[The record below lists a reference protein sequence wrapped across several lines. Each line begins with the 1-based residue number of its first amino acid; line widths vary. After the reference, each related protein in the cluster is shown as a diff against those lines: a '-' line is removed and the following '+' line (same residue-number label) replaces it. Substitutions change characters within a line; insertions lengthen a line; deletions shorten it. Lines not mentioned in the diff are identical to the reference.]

1 MTFVSKSGT
10 LCNTGSLIDSIFES
24 IKQFVVG
31 IGLKTVR
38 GLVQAKPYVLGFMDK
53 AVNPFRG
60 LGRFFIYA
68 LGTPLYRVG
77 FLARR
82 HFEKLYRP
90 AKNKFMFFI
99 TNRYSVHVV
108 LIALVGFTAGINVS
122 AGDVRAETF
131 GEQTLM
137 YALVTEADNEI
148 IEEFAV
154 TDVALE
160 YSSVQ
165 YREATTLSSFSRGI
179 DFIDGTSSTV
189 LVGGSALSAPTISD
203 GAASTADRTD
213 IESYIVLGGDTFST
227 IAEQFGISLDT
238 LLWANDLSVRSVLKP
253 GSELIILPTSGIAH
267 TVKSGDTLSSIAK
280 KYDAESEEVLSFNR
294 LASADDL
301 IIGEEIIVPGGEIQV
316 VTPTRSTTFTSVL
329 SSPTTTVTP
338 TTTSTIS
345 PSTTGSGAMVWP
357 TDLYTITQYYGWRH
371 TGVDI
376 DCHFDNDNY
385 AADYGVVQFSGW
397 KGGYGNAVEINH
409 GNGIVTRYA
418 HNATNYVSA
427 GQQVVK
433 GQAIGRCGTTG
444 RSTGTHIHFEVMV
457 NGSFR
462 NPLEYLR

>member
-1 MTFVSKSGT
+1 V
-10 LCNTGSLIDSIFES
+10 
-24 IKQFVVG
+24 
-31 IGLKTVR
+31 
-38 GLVQAKPYVLGFMDK
+38 
-53 AVNPFRG
+53 
-60 LGRFFIYA
+60 
-68 LGTPLYRVG
+68 
-77 FLARR
+77 
-82 HFEKLYRP
+82 
-90 AKNKFMFFI
+90 

-108 LIALVGFTAGINVS
+108 LIALVVFTAGVNIS

-137 YALVTEADNEI
+137 YALVTQQDNEI
-148 IEEFAV
+148 IEEFAA
-154 TDVALE
+154 TDFALE

-165 YREATTLSSFSRGI
+165 YRETTTLSSITRGV
-179 DFIDGTSSTV
+179 DFTGAGSSTV

-213 IESYIVLGGDTFST
+213 VETYIVLGGDTSST
-227 IAEQFGISLDT
+227 IAEQFGISLNT

-253 GSELIILPTSGIAH
+253 GKELIILPTSGISH

-280 KYDAESEEVLSFNR
+280 KYDAESEEVLTFNR

-301 IIGEEIIVPGGEIQV
+301 IVGEQIIVPGGEIQV

-329 SSPTTTVTP
+329 SSPTSTVTP
-338 TTTSTIS
+338 TTTSTIA
-345 PSTTGSGAMVWP
+345 PSTTGSGAMIWP

-371 TGVDI
+371 TGIDI
-376 DCHFDNDNY
+376 DCHFNNDNY

-397 KGGYGNAVEINH
+397 KGGYGNAVEVNH

-418 HNATNYVSA
+418 HQATNYVVA

-433 GQAIGRCGTTG
+433 GQALGRCGTTG
-444 RSTGTHIHFEVMV
+444 RSSGTHIHFEVIV
-457 NGSFR
+457 NGSYR